1 MILEF
6 LGRKRNP
13 FRGKRA
19 HFISEYPLFYK
30 VMKGDRTIIRIKKRK
45 R

>member
-1 MILEF
+1 MILKF
-6 LGRKRNP
+6 LCRKRNP

-19 HFISEYPLFYK
+19 HFISENPLFYK
-30 VMKGDRTIIRIKKRK
+30 VMKKDRTIIRIKKRK